1 MTFASFQAGKL
12 YVRDSHPCIVEV
24 GSKKTHF
31 MSPLSI
37 ELGASYSEWN
47 VFSEVTQILRD
58 FGVTISYSCHVSCG
72 VRLPFILI
80 RNENYSE
87 WNSCK
92 RKRLYEYFENIKNAR
107 DTYKW
112 VSRCC
117 KLSLKKRIQN
127 QLRNMPR

>member
-1 MTFASFQAGKL
+1 MKFTSFQAGKL

-58 FGVTISYSCHVSCG
+58 FGVTISYGITKLMTVSTKSHRECRSG
-72 VRLPFILI
+72 SKKAPLPDL
-80 RNENYSE
+80 RSMDQASAGTALNH
-87 WNSCK
+87 W
-92 RKRLYEYFENIKNAR
+92 AQA
-107 DTYKW
+107 
-112 VSRCC
+112 
-117 KLSLKKRIQN
+117 LSNLTI
-127 QLRNMPR
+127 